1 MALFTDGTI
10 STIED
15 LQAYDAAILRV
26 ASAEGVDLSS
36 KLRLAE
42 TEVGIEIEEFLTKRG
57 ALAATGVGGGTSGLA
72 NVVVTPPLKQWNT
85 LHALALTYADIDG
98 NHLNSRYAT
107 KLVDYRRRARW
118 AADSLFRM
126 GVGMVAAPVVK
137 AKGLAVRTVAG
148 DQPIQPYYL
157 QIAWSDAHGASGMPS
172 DVVVFVPAEPGLPAV
187 RSLTPPEGV
196 SGFDVYAGTVDG
208 QLRRQNATPIAC
220 DQEWVMPATGLLD
233 GDPPGS
239 GQAPEW
245 FVRND
250 RVLLRG

>member
-1 MALFTDGTI
+1 MALFTDGEI

-15 LQAYDAAILRV
+15 LQGYDAAILRV

-42 TEVGIEIEEFLTKRG
+42 TEIGIEIEEFVTKRG
-57 ALAATGVGGGTSGLA
+57 SVAATAVGGGVFGLA
-72 NVVVTPPLKQWNT
+72 NVVVTPALKQWHT
-85 LHALALTYADIDG
+85 LHALVLTYGDIDG
-98 NHLNSRYAT
+98 NHLKSRYAT
-107 KLVDYRRRARW
+107 KLADYRRRARW

-126 GVGMVAAPVVK
+126 GVGIVGAPVVK
-137 AKGLAVRTVAG
+137 PTGLVVRTVAG

-157 QIAWSDAHGASGMPS
+157 QIAWSDARGVSGTPS

-187 RSLTPPEGV
+187 RSVAPPEGV
-196 SGFDVYAGTVDG
+196 AGFDVYAGTVDG
-208 QLRRQNATPIAC
+208 QLSRQNATPIAC
-220 DQEWVMPATGLLD
+220 DQEWVMPATGLID